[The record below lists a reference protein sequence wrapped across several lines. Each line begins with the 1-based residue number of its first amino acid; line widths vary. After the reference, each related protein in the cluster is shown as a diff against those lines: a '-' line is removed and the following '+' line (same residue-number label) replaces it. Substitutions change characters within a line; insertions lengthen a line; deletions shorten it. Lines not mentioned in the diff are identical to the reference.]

1 MYKIYIYMYE
11 ESVEFVLCIEC
22 TCTNVRISTM
32 FQFIRSMN
40 N

>member
-1 MYKIYIYMYE
+1 MYE

-32 FQFIRSMN
+32 FIRSMN
-40 N
+40 K